1 MDGID
6 KLLNEITG
14 DEIQSFDID
23 MSNLNN
29 ESEKGASLV
38 ISDMANLY
46 IKNAELKNNPI
57 LKNKI
62 LSETESLKILYK
74 MRVSAEMAHDAAII
88 AISKNSTNAS
98 LYRSLTQTQA
108 SILAIQKQIEDTI
121 KNIENILKAYQL
133 EIDFNNDEND
143 EKEVGL
149 KSRGSKDYIK
159 QLREKIDG
167 STEELNLFE
176 EE

>member
-1 MDGID
+1 MDEIG

-14 DEIQSFDID
+14 DEIQSFDVDLDNIND
-23 MSNLNN
+23 ESNKN
-29 ESEKGASLV
+29 AALV
-38 ISDMANLY
+38 VNDISNLY
-46 IKNAELKNNPI
+46 IKNAELRNNPI

-108 SILAIQKQIEDTI
+108 SILAIQKQIEETI

-133 EIDFNNDEND
+133 EIDFNNE
-143 EKEVGL
+143 EEEVEL

-159 QLREKIDG
+159 QLRDKMDNPI
-167 STEELNLFE
+167 LFE
-176 EE
+176 EEDE